1 MYQAAIRAI
10 PNNFHTHS
18 TLNKGNR
25 EGAISLFFKEKKVV
39 PQYFVT
45 GCRCYILLY
54 LAFRLGQELLY
65 QPRKTGCL

>member
-10 PNNFHTHS
+10 PNNFHTLS

-45 GCRCYILLY
+45 GCRC
-54 LAFRLGQELLY
+54 
-65 QPRKTGCL
+65 